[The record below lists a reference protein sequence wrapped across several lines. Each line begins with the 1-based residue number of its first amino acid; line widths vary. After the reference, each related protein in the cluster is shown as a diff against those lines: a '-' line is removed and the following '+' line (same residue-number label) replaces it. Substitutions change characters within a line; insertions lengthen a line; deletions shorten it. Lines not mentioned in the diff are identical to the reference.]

1 MVVAINL
8 NIAAVLVIITVAV
21 EITAVMAVRQEITAT
36 ARRAVT
42 AFSVVL
48 PSAVTERALA
58 TVLRKQ
64 RA

>member
-1 MVVAINL
+1 MFVAVNL
-8 NIAAVLVIITVAV
+8 NLAALLVILTVAV

-36 ARRAVT
+36 ERREVT

-48 PSAVTERALA
+48 PSAVTERGLA
-58 TVLRKQ
+58 TVRHKQ